1 MAEPNRL
8 LRAARERT
16 PSRQCPQAYMAREE
30 VADAV
35 AQWIAERDEHGRDVA
50 FDANHLG
57 KLERG
62 TVRCPQQLYVDALC
76 AVLNATP
83 AELGFD
89 SVAKLTRP
97 LAAAQPNGEHKAQ
110 TTNDQLTAA
119 SPVRPEQEC
128 GDGSAEGLPAVP
140 EEGGTPQ
147 RRDTL
152 TLGLAVALT
161 PDILDRV
168 LSDGAAEALEFT
180 QLAASSAVGQGTLD
194 HLEAVVSDLSRAYMK
209 KPAAEQYIVARV
221 YRSRVDELIRGRHTL
236 KELQELYVYAG
247 WLSELLAKL
256 ARDLG
261 NLRTAQAYAL
271 DSFTYADEV
280 GYGELCGWAASAM
293 ASIAMQSGHPD
304 GALNAALRGAAKV
317 SASHPLAVRL
327 QAHAA
332 RAHAR
337 LGQREPY
344 ETLFTEAQ
352 RLHER
357 LTTRTPS
364 RFHNDPVRHA
374 FYAIIGFPAS
384 AYGWLGD
391 FTTAHTH
398 AETELAVYES
408 MPLDR
413 RPPRMTALARLD
425 LAVALVGLGTPDDA
439 VALGSQAVTSTR
451 MASWVA
457 ARIRDLDRVLVN
469 RYPDLS
475 CVREF
480 HEQCRHVAQRSAI
493 TEEGP

>member
-1 MAEPNRL
+1 MSEPNRL

-16 PSRQCPQAYMAREE
+16 PSRHCPQAYMAREE

-35 AQWIAERDEHGRDVA
+35 AQWIAEHDDKGRSVA

-57 KLERG
+57 KLECG
-62 TVRCPQQLYVDALC
+62 TVQRPQRLYIDALC

-97 LAAAQPNGEHKAQ
+97 LAAAQPDGEHKAQ
-110 TTNDQLTAA
+110 DTTEQLTTA
-119 SPVRPEQEC
+119 SPGRPEQAC
-128 GDGSAEGLPAVP
+128 NDSAGGLPAVP
-140 EEGGTPQ
+140 EESGTPQ

-152 TLGLAVALT
+152 KLSLAVAVT

-194 HLEAVVSDLSRAYMK
+194 HLEMVVSDLSRAYMK
-209 KPAAEQYIVARV
+209 KPAAEQFVVARV
-221 YRSRVDELIRGRHTL
+221 YRSRVDELIRGHHTL

-247 WLSELLAKL
+247 WLSELLAML
-256 ARDLG
+256 TRDLG

-271 DSFTYADEV
+271 DSYTYADEA
-280 GYGELCGWAASAM
+280 GHGELCGWAASAM
-293 ASIAMQSGHPD
+293 ASIAMQSEHPD
-304 GALNAALRGAAKV
+304 GALSAALRGAAKV

-337 LGQREPY
+337 LGQRELY

-357 LTTRTPS
+357 LPVRTPS
-364 RFHNDPVRHA
+364 RFHSDPVRHA

-391 FTTAHTH
+391 FTTARTH
-398 AETELAVYES
+398 AEAELAVYES
-408 MPLDR
+408 MPPDR
-413 RPPRMTALARLD
+413 RPPRMTTMARLD
-425 LAVALVGLGTPDDA
+425 LAISLVGLGPPDDA
-439 VALGSQAVTSTR
+439 VALGSQALTSTR
-451 MASWVA
+451 MASWVV
-457 ARIRDLDRVLVN
+457 ARIRDLDRALVS

-480 HEQCRHVAQRSAI
+480 HEQYRHAAQRLII
-493 TEEGP
+493 TKEGP